1 MKITDLKVSV
11 GGFSLSVPHAEF
23 TPGKIHGIVGHNGS
37 GKTILLKT
45 IMGILEP
52 ESGVIDYEGLT
63 MQEITFMSQRPYL
76 LHGSVY
82 DNLIYPL
89 KLRGIN
95 PQDAAVAAEIDRLLE
110 LAGLLPMKN
119 QYARSLSSGERQK
132 LSFLRAVIFKPKFIM
147 MDETLSNMDPE
158 SEGQILQLIR
168 EIQSS
173 GAPITW
179 LIVNHQLEAKE
190 DLCDVIHRMEKGR
203 YIGIIK
209 G

>member
-1 MKITDLKVSV
+1 MKITDLKVSA
-11 GGFSLSVPHAEF
+11 GSFSLDVPSAEF
-23 TPGKIHGIVGHNGS
+23 TPGKIHGLIGHNGS

-45 IMGILEP
+45 IMGILKP
-52 ESGVIDYEGLT
+52 EAGSIDYEGLA
-63 MQEITFMSQRPYL
+63 MNEITFMSQRPYL

-89 KLRGIN
+89 KLRGID
-95 PQDAAVAAEIDRLLE
+95 PKTPEMAAEIDRLLN
-110 LAGLLPMKN
+110 LAGLMPMKN

-158 SEGQILQLIR
+158 SEAQILGLIR
-168 EIQSS
+168 EIQEKD
-173 GAPITW
+173 PVTW
-179 LIVNHQLEAKE
+179 LIVNHQLEQKE
-190 DLCDVIHRMEKGR
+190 NLCDVIHRMEKGH
-203 YIGIIK
+203 YCGIIK